1 MLTQQALNQF
11 VECTS
16 GLVGGEGLSITFK
29 LGLKRSIEHIR
40 FARTTVIII
49 RTTVIIIKPA
59 PPTYAKDQVVP
70 STRHA
75 FAQTAGAPMTLHL
88 TDALER
94 LKFGMPD

>member
-1 MLTQQALNQF
+1 MIYSVLTQQALNQF

-16 GLVGGEGLSITFK
+16 GLVGGEDLSITLK

-40 FARTTVIII
+40 FS